1 MWRIFPL
8 VFLLTAPAGAAPYL
22 SGEATL
28 VSDYRFRGVSRSDA
42 GPAVQGRLVLEAG
55 DFYAEG
61 FASSLGGWGRFG
73 GADAELD
80 VTIGVQKPL
89 GLGTIDG
96 GVTIY
101 NFVGSDRPATVLE
114 AQGRISGGLGPLR
127 LVAGAAWAPPQRGLA
142 TAGEGRGG
150 NLHLWGSAR
159 AAVVGTP
166 VSVHGRIGHSRGA
179 PGLGGAGAL
188 TEDARA
194 WDWRLGVDYALGPL
208 TLGADV
214 VGTDLGDRAEA
225 LLATP
230 RGGRIAGTGV
240 LVRIGAG
247 F

>member
-1 MWRIFPL
+1 MWRVI
-8 VFLLTAPAGAAPYL
+8 LLSLCFAVPAAAAPYL

-28 VSDYRFRGVSRSDA
+28 VSDYRFRGISRSDA

-80 VTIGVQKPL
+80 VTIGVQKPF
-89 GLGTIDG
+89 GLGTIG
-96 GVTIY
+96 AGVTVY
-101 NFVGSDRPATVLE
+101 NFVGADRPATVVE
-114 AQGRISGGLGPLR
+114 AQGRLSGGLGPLR

-142 TAGEGRGG
+142 ALGEQRGD

-159 AAVVGTP
+159 AAVIGTP
-166 VSVHGRIGHSRGA
+166 FSVHGRIGHSRGA

-188 TEDARA
+188 AQGARA

-214 VGTDLGDRAEA
+214 VGTDLGDRADA

-240 LVRIGAG
+240 FVRVGAG